1 MNAFGRA
8 LWGGQSRV
16 RLRVALANPDGGLEP
31 GPHALAVIA
40 AS

>member
-16 RLRVALANPDGGLEP
+16 RLRVSIANPGGRLEP
-31 GPHALAVIA
+31 EPPALAVIA
-40 AS
+40 AR